1 MPSNNASSSAR
12 GASVAELPAPRL
24 VFEGGCPDCGQRQI
38 VLPRALPETGD
49 DFDWRVRDFD
59 SFRAFMLQELAGRF
73 PQRGRWSPAD
83 VEVTV
88 VEALAAV
95 LDQFSDT
102 LDRIAAEAFLETA
115 RRPGSVRRLLEMI
128 GYDAVETARDDG
140 AIEVEGGLAP
150 DAERA
155 ALEQRLDALWLRN
168 PYLMDEARRA
178 GPRAI
183 HTQRRM
189 VTPADYAELLE
200 EHPLVERAHAWSLW
214 TGSWA
219 TVQVAVVATGDRA
232 LDEDTPD
239 TSWLE
244 VEAFHAERDLRL
256 PERLPAPSIRSVLRP
271 YIEAYRMIGQEVVLR
286 DAVPVAIT
294 FSLSIRVAE
303 SFFQSEVRQAV
314 HEVLGTGPGGF
325 FEPGRLAFGE
335 DVHVSDLIQALMEL
349 DGVESVCVNRFKRLG
364 SQFPDQTAAGR
375 ITLEGLELAV
385 CDNDQSKARRGFF
398 RLVLH
403 GGGRG

>member
-1 MPSNNASSSAR
+1 M
-12 GASVAELPAPRL
+12 AELPAPRL
-24 VFEGGCPDCGQRQI
+24 LFDGTCPDCGRRQI
-38 VLPRALPETGD
+38 VLPRALPPVGD
-49 DFDWRVRDFD
+49 DLDWRVRDFD

-83 VEVTV
+83 VEVTL

-102 LDRIAAEAFLETA
+102 LDRVAAEAFLETA
-115 RRPGSVRRLLEMI
+115 RRPASVRRLLEMI
-128 GYDAVETARDDG
+128 GYDAVEVAHDDG
-140 AIEVEGGLAP
+140 AIAAADGLAP
-150 DAERA
+150 EA
-155 ALEQRLDALWLRN
+155 AREELARRLDALWLRN
-168 PYLMDEARRA
+168 PHLMDEARRA

-189 VTPADYAELLE
+189 VTTADYAELLE
-200 EHPLVERAHAWSLW
+200 EHPLVERAHAWSSW

-219 TVQVAVVATGDRA
+219 TVQVAVVAIGDRT
-232 LDEDTPD
+232 LDEDVPD
-239 TSWLE
+239 AGWAE
-244 VEAFHAERDLRL
+244 IAAFHARRDLRL
-256 PERLPAPSIRSVLRP
+256 PDRQPAPTIRSVLRP
-271 YIEAYRMIGQEVVLR
+271 YVEAYRMIGQEVVLR

-294 FSLSIRVAE
+294 FSLSIRVSE

-314 HEVLGTGPGGF
+314 HEALGTGPGGF

-335 DVHVSDLIQALMEL
+335 DVHVSDLIQTLMAL

-375 ITLEGLELAV
+375 ITLDGLELAV
-385 CDNDQSKARRGFF
+385 CDNDPGEPSRGFF

>member
-1 MPSNNASSSAR
+1 MAD
-12 GASVAELPAPRL
+12 LPAPRL
-24 VFEGGCPDCGQRQI
+24 LFDGTCPDCGRRQI
-38 VLPRALPETGD
+38 VLPRALPEVGD
-49 DFDWRVRDFD
+49 DLDWLVRDFD

-83 VEVTV
+83 VEVAL

-95 LDQFSDT
+95 LDQLSDT
-102 LDRIAAEAFLETA
+102 LDRVAAEAFLETA
-115 RRPGSVRRLLEMI
+115 RRPESVRRLLEMI
-128 GYDAVETARDDG
+128 GYDAVEVAHDDG
-140 AIEVEGGLAP
+140 AIAAEDGLDPEVE
-150 DAERA
+150 RQ
-155 ALEQRLDALWLRN
+155 ALESRLDALWLRN

-189 VTPADYAELLE
+189 VTTDDYAELLE
-200 EHPLVERAHAWSLW
+200 EHPLVERAHSWSSW

-219 TVQVAVVATGDRA
+219 TVQVAVVAIGDRT

-239 TSWLE
+239 ASWPE
-244 VEAFHAERDLRL
+244 IVSFHAHRDLRL
-256 PERLPAPSIRSVLRP
+256 PDRAPPPTIRSVLRP
-271 YIEAYRMIGQEVVLR
+271 YVEAYRMIGQEVVLR

-294 FSLSIRVAE
+294 FSLSIRVSE
-303 SFFQSEVRQAV
+303 TFFQSEVRQAV
-314 HEVLGTGPGGF
+314 HEALGTGPGGF

-335 DVHVSDLIQALMEL
+335 DIHVSDLIQTLMAL

-375 ITLEGLELAV
+375 ITLDGLELAI
-385 CDNDQSKARRGFF
+385 CDNDPGDPSRGFF

>member
-1 MPSNNASSSAR
+1 MPNSSDSCSAR
-12 GASVAELPAPRL
+12 GRPVAELAPPRL
-24 VFEGGCPDCGQRQI
+24 VFEGSCPDCGQRQV
-38 VLPRALPETGD
+38 VLPRALPDVGD
-49 DFDWRVRDFD
+49 DLDWRVRDFD

-83 VEVTV
+83 VEVTIL
-88 VEALAAV
+88 EALAAL

-102 LDRIAAEAFLETA
+102 LDRVAAEAFLETA
-115 RRPGSVRRLLEMI
+115 RRPGSVRRLLTMI
-128 GYDAVETARDDG
+128 GYDAVEIARDG
-140 AIEVEGGLAP
+140 GVIEAVGGLDPAV
-150 DAERA
+150 ERKT
-155 ALEQRLDALWLRN
+155 LEERLDAIWLRN
-168 PYLMDEARRA
+168 PQLMDEARRA

-189 VTPADYAELLE
+189 VTETDYADLLV
-200 EHPLVERAHAWSLW
+200 EHPLIERAHAWSRW

-219 TVQVAVVATGDRA
+219 TVQVAVVAVGD
-232 LDEDTPD
+232 LTLEEEVPPTVWP
-239 TSWLE
+239 E

-256 PERLPAPSIRSVLRP
+256 ADPVPAPSIRSLLRP
-271 YIEAYRMIGQEVVLR
+271 YVEAYRMIGQEVVLR
-286 DAVPVAIT
+286 DSVPVAVT

-303 SFFQSEVRQAV
+303 SFFQSEIRQAV

-335 DVHVSDLIQALMEL
+335 DVHVSDLIETLMAL

-385 CDNDQSKARRGFF
+385 CDNEASDNGRGFF